1 MSNKNSYYKGDS
13 PTEVIGIVGGF
24 GSYATLDFFER
35 LLNAFPAE
43 KEWERPRILIDNYCT
58 LPSRVR
64 GILYNENKEKIV
76 EGLTNSIRNL
86 MNAGATE
93 IVVTCNT
100 AHYFLKDV
108 FVNLPESEKVVI
120 NIIDELAIYLNES
133 NIQEV
138 SLIATE
144 GTILSEIYSKSFE
157 KYNIKINTPSED
169 EFYKMRD
176 LIEVVKQN
184 MDITDEI
191 KKRFIDLIKEQ
202 KNTSVILGCTEFPV
216 LFRYV
221 KDDIKKENLTI
232 YDPLEVAIIKIKNK
246 MDSAYNF

>member
-1 MSNKNSYYKGDS
+1 MSNKNRYYKGDL
-13 PTEVIGIVGGF
+13 PTDVIGIVGGF

-64 GILYNENKEKIV
+64 GVLYNENKEKIV

-93 IVVTCNT
+93 IIVTCNT
-100 AHYFLKDV
+100 AHYFLKEV

-120 NIIDELAIYLNES
+120 NIIDELAIYLNEA

-184 MDITDEI
+184 MDVTDEI

-216 LFRYV
+216 LFKYV

-246 MDSAYNF
+246 MDSTNNF